1 MIGQGLA
8 YSGFAAVLWPSI
20 PLVIPAKFTGL
31 GYGVVTAIQ
40 NGGLAL
46 FPLVI
51 AYIYTSSNDHYIP
64 NVEYFFV
71 VLAVM
76 GTVVGFYLNY
86 YDAQNDSI
94 FNSPNKFKEI
104 IESKLAE
111 QDLSGRRLSADVG
124 FTSHEERFRALSK
137 EATKAQKFN
146 GTNGTGI
153 YLDDEAL
160 R

>member
-1 MIGQGLA
+1 MVGQGLA

-40 NGGLAL
+40 NAGLAL

-71 VLAVM
+71 ILAVM
-76 GTVVGFYLNY
+76 GTLVGFYLNY
-86 YDAQNDSI
+86 YDYKNASI
-94 FNSPNKFKEI
+94 FNSPQRFNEVL
-104 IESKLAE
+104 SGKLSG
-111 QDLSGRRLSADVG
+111 QDLSGRTLSADMG
-124 FTSHEERFRALSK
+124 FTPHEERFRALSK
-137 EATKAQKFN
+137 EAHQH
-146 GTNGTGI
+146 
-153 YLDDEAL
+153 
-160 R
+160 